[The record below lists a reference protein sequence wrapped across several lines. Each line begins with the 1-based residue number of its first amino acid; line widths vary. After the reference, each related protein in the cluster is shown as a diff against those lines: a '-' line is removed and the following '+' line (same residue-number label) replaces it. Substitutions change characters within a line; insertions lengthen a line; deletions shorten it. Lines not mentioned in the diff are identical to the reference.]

1 MKNSVVFNEK
11 DFLILSIESF
21 DSEFDTNRYN
31 NIESEKFYKN
41 IYNKVLKYFSND
53 IEKYKTRKVS
63 LEDFVEENINDSKLT
78 ARTAIGVGGAV
89 TSKTIID
96 SMKKA
101 APSAVSK
108 AASETVTTAS
118 AASAA
123 AAAKSFDPLILVN
136 STKKVV
142 GNTVIDSA
150 SDVGV
155 ANAAK
160 AAVASGASSA
170 TPAVSS
176 IVNSVSGF
184 FATPVGTAVAVGAAA
199 LGVAATTAI
208 ILQRIKRDKRLAF
221 NLKILKE
228 VDDPDQLLKEVSKL
242 KEALVKAAK
251 SGDAKK
257 VKDINYLI
265 SKFTKKIDKIIKKRE
280 KMDKKEKNNVDYSE

>member
-1 MKNSVVFNEK
+1 MSNIKVKFDKNDLLNV
-11 DFLILSIESF
+11 SIESF
-21 DSEFDTNRYN
+21 DDIKPNKYN
-31 NIESEKFYKN
+31 VENCNEYNFIRSIFKSLENCDYLFSIES
-41 IYNKVLKYFSND
+41 D
-53 IEKYKTRKVS
+53 GS
-63 LEDFVEENINDSKLT
+63 LSPADLASTT
-78 ARTAIGVGGAV
+78 ARTAIDVGGAV
-89 TSKTIID
+89 TSKIIID